1 MPFEP
6 HPELNLPADET
17 ILWRYMDFAKSL
29 HLLESQ
35 SLWFSRTDQFEDPLE
50 GTYTDAEIEH
60 LRSLDAN
67 SPAPGLRI
75 SGGYLRGPKYM
86 RTTVYV
92 NCWRA
97 GAGESLAM
105 WDLYG
110 KGSGI
115 VAVKST
121 VGKLKEAIAESP
133 LRIFLGQVNYV
144 DWNVAPWNNNALV
157 MCFRKDL
164 SYQHEAEFRAAI
176 WDPDII
182 SQNMSDALV
191 AARLRSDYP
200 RSGEDPFILRKE
212 DGQHGIVIPFAL
224 QRFVTELVVG
234 PREKPWV
241 AELVQSVL
249 KRYGLEINMTVSDR
263 LTPR

>member
-1 MPFEP
+1 MPLEP
-6 HPELNLPADET
+6 HPNLNLPSDDAV
-17 ILWRYMDFAKSL
+17 LWRYLDFAKFV
-29 HLLESQ
+29 HLLENQ

-67 SPAPGLRI
+67 AAATGLRV
-75 SGGYLRGPKYM
+75 SGGYLKGPKYM
-86 RTTVYV
+86 RTTSYV

-121 VGKLKEAIAESP
+121 VGKLKEAAAQSP
-133 LRIFLGQVNYV
+133 SRIFLGKVNYV
-144 DWNVAPWNNNALV
+144 DWSRAPWDNNALT

-164 SYQHEAEFRAAI
+164 IYQHEAEVRAVI
-176 WDPDII
+176 WDVDIVER
-182 SQNMSDALV
+182 NMSDALT

-200 RSGEDPFILRKE
+200 HSGEDPFILRKE
-212 DGQHGIVIPFAL
+212 DGQRGVAIPFSIR
-224 QRFVTELVVG
+224 RFVTEVVVG
-234 PREKPWV
+234 PREKKWV
-241 AELVQSVL
+241 MELVRSVL
-249 KRYGLEINMTVSDR
+249 KTYQIEIKITASDR